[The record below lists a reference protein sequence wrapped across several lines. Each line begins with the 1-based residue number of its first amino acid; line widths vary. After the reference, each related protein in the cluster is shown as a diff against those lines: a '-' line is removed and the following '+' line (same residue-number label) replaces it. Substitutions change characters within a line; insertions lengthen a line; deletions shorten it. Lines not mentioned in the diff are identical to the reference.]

1 MEELFEFLFGASG
14 RINRAK
20 YWRSLLIFC
29 GAGLLVGVILLIA
42 AGLAAP
48 LFILMLAIV
57 FIPWL
62 LWGIAFHTERLHDRG
77 KSAWWLLVFYA
88 VPGVLGQLAK
98 GAWLAGV
105 AGTGLHYVLAL
116 AGFALS
122 IWVFVE
128 IGCLRGNTGP
138 NRYGSKPLSVHAA
151 RG

>member
-1 MEELFEFLFGASG
+1 M
-14 RINRAK
+14 
-20 YWRSLLIFC
+20 
-29 GAGLLVGVILLIA
+29 LV
-42 AGLAAP
+42 
-48 LFILMLAIV
+48 IV

-77 KSAWWLLVFYA
+77 KSAWWPLIFYA

-98 GAWLAGV
+98 GAWFVGA

-122 IWVFVE
+122 IWGFVE
-128 IGCLRGNTGP
+128 IGCLRGTAGP
-138 NRYGSKPLSVHAA
+138 NKYGSNPLSAHAA

>member
-14 RINRAK
+14 RINQAK

-29 GAGLLVGVILLIA
+29 SAGLLVGVILLTA
-42 AGLAAP
+42 ADLAAP
-48 LFILMLAIV
+48 LFILMLTIV

-88 VPGVLGQLAK
+88 APGVLGQLAK
-98 GAWLAGV
+98 GAWLAGA
-105 AGTGLHYVLAL
+105 AGTGLQYVLAL
-116 AGFALS
+116 EGFALS
-122 IWVFVE
+122 IWGFVE
-128 IGCLRGNTGP
+128 IGFAGNAGP
-138 NRYGSKPLSVHAA
+138 NKYGSNPLSVHAA